1 MSNDTMPRP
10 MVFMC
15 SGAADVGEVADRA
28 ARELARHQEATLCCA
43 AAVAVGDPGI
53 LNAARAAT
61 VRIVIDG
68 CCKRCAARIL
78 EEKSLAATC
87 PVCLEELGMVK
98 GKTPADAANVAAAVQ
113 YTRDRLACVMSGG
126 AS

>member
-1 MSNDTMPRP
+1 MSNDTIPRP

-28 ARELARHQEATLCCA
+28 ARELARHQEASLCCA
-43 AAVAVGDPGI
+43 AAVAAGDPGI
-53 LNAARAAT
+53 LDAARAAT
-61 VRIVIDG
+61 VRVVIDG
-68 CCKRCAARIL
+68 CGKRCAARIL
-78 EEKSLAATC
+78 AEKSLAATC

-98 GKTPADAANVAAAVQ
+98 GKTPANAANVADAVQ
-113 YTRDRLACVMSGG
+113 YTRDRLACMQAGG